1 MQGDPVYIMKYLKRG
16 ISSVS
21 LKDFTRMLYFF
32 NIKKLLY
39 NVLFFFAK
47 FPFSSLFSDFS
58 AFPLSCLK
66 IYERLFFFVKRP
78 KNVV

>member
-1 MQGDPVYIMKYLKRG
+1 MQGGPVYIMKYLKIG

-21 LKDFTRMLYFF
+21 LKDFTRMLYFI
-32 NIKKLLY
+32 NIKKLFY
-39 NVLFFFAK
+39 NVLFFVK

-66 IYERLFFFVKRP
+66 TYERLFFS
-78 KNVV
+78 